1 MIFPYK
7 KLTDQ
12 TYGPVVPLHLK
23 GETRW
28 VQFNTFVD
36 TGADYSVFH
45 GVVAR
50 ILGLE
55 IKTGERKIVTVG
67 DGDHME
73 IYLHTLD
80 VRFANN
86 IFKAKIAFSSDFGA
100 GFNLM
105 GRASF
110 FQRFRFCFNDR
121 NSTLQVTKLY

>member
-7 KLTDQ
+7 KLGGQ
-12 TYGPVVPLHLK
+12 SYGPVVPLHIK
-23 GETRW
+23 GTTRW

-45 GVVAR
+45 SMVAT

-55 IKTGERKIVTVG
+55 MKTGEKKVVTVG

-73 IYLHTLD
+73 IYLHTID
-80 VRFANN
+80 VRFANK
-86 IFKAKIAFSSDFGA
+86 IFKAKIAFSADFGA

-110 FQRFRFCFNDR
+110 FERFRFCFNDKGKV
-121 NSTLQVTKLY
+121 LQVSQL